1 MTYTVRCSSD
11 DLISSYTLLLAHT
24 EPTASTI
31 LMTITAAGD
40 AEGSHRAATAAVELF
55 PEHAASRKMLAKLK
69 KLFSVV

>member
-1 MTYTVRCSSD
+1 
-11 DLISSYTLLLAHT
+11 
-24 EPTASTI
+24 
-31 LMTITAAGD
+31 MTITAAGD